1 MRLKIQPLT
10 PVTGGL
16 ASSVLALL
24 LISGCS
30 TPTTVDSPG
39 DTTTDTTTDTANR
52 VEPPTGDSPS
62 PESAKS
68 LPLDRDWQHTTI
80 IEDLEHPWGLDWLPD
95 GTLLITERPGRLRL
109 VRDGV
114 LDPNPVSGVPDVLAI
129 NQGGLLD
136 IAVHPRFEENS
147 LLYFTYAD
155 GTPDA
160 NQVQVARGELQDNRL
175 ENVEVIFTATPPKPE
190 GQHFGSRM
198 VWLPDETLL
207 VSIGDGG
214 NPPVELE
221 GELIRLQAQNRE
233 SHLGTI
239 VRLNDDGSIPEDNP
253 WVNDGESD
261 PAIWSYGHRNIQ
273 GLALD
278 SQTGEVWST
287 EHGARGGDELNQIKG
302 GENYGWPLVTHS
314 EEYTG
319 GPISDRR
326 THPDMVDPHI
336 VWTPAIAPSGLTVYN
351 GDLFAG
357 GLVSQSVHHIQLDD
371 SGEVVDQRAI
381 EIGQRVRD
389 VREGPDG
396 HLYVLTDESQAQL
409 IRLD

>member
-39 DTTTDTTTDTANR
+39 DTTADTTTDTADL
-52 VEPPTGDSPS
+52 VDPPNGDSPS
-62 PESAKS
+62 PESAES
-68 LPLDRDWQHTTI
+68 LPLDRDWQQTTI
-80 IEDLEHPWGLDWLPD
+80 IEDLEHPWGLAWLPD
-95 GTLLITERPGRLRL
+95 GTMLITERPGRLRL

-136 IAVHPRFEENS
+136 IAVHPRFEENA
-147 LLYFTYAD
+147 LIYFTYSD

-198 VWLPDETLL
+198 AWLPDETLL

-214 NPPVELE
+214 NAPLELD

-239 VRLNDDGSIPEDNP
+239 VRLNDDGSIPDDNP

-287 EHGARGGDELNQIKG
+287 EHGARGGDELNRIKG

-319 GPISDRR
+319 GQISDRR
-326 THPDMVDPHI
+326 THPDKVDPHI
-336 VWTPAIAPSGLTVYN
+336 VWTPAIAPSGLAVYH

-357 GLVSQSVHHIQLDD
+357 GLVSQAVHHIQLDD